1 MTNNLLILERS
12 STELE
17 FKQEGGTYVL
27 EGIFGEID
35 KKNRNNRIYTESEY
49 LPQIEALQAQV
60 ERTAAAASRAR
71 DKQNL

>member
-1 MTNNLLILERS
+1 MTKNLLILERS

-35 KKNRNNRIYTESEY
+35 KKNRNNRIYFYRLHTKLYFYQFQLLEY
-49 LPQIEALQAQV
+49 
-60 ERTAAAASRAR
+60 
-71 DKQNL
+71 